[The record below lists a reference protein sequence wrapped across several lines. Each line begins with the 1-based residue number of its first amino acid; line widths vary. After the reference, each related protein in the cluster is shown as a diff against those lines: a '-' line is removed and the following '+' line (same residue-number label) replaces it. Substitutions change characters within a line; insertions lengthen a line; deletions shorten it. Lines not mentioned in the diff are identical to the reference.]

1 MTNEALLL
9 IDIQDIYFTPGPLLL
24 HKPKEAAKN
33 AAKLLKKFRAE
44 NKTVIHIQHD
54 FMHPLKMLYKNN
66 FWFNVL
72 RGHHPDKPEL
82 VSQNHQQCSG
92 SNQDTPYH

>member
-24 HKPKEAAKN
+24 HKPREAAKN

-44 NKTVIHIQHD
+44 NKTVI
-54 FMHPLKMLYKNN
+54 KRAKERS
-66 FWFNVL
+66 W
-72 RGHHPDKPEL
+72 K
-82 VSQNHQQCSG
+82 
-92 SNQDTPYH
+92 